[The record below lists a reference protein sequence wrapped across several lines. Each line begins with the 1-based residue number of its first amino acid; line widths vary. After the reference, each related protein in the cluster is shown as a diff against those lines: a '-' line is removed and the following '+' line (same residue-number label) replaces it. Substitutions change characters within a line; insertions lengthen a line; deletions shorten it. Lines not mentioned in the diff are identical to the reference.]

1 MELVSTTVRN
11 IEVEDGTGGI
21 LLSQDDENILMSQEQ
36 LAQFLNVYESQK
48 LSAIIKAGEK
58 MAEALRHNKRVVD
71 LGNPNNSWA
80 FIDEDAEALTE
91 WEAANK

>member
-1 MELVSTTVRN
+1 MIFKITSVFEIAKRGNIVNPFTIEEAELK
-11 IEVEDGTGGI
+11 
-21 LLSQDDENILMSQEQ
+21 
-36 LAQFLNVYESQK
+36 LAALRE
-48 LSAIIKAGEK
+48 AGEK

-80 FIDEDAEALTE
+80 FIDEDAAALEA

>member
-1 MELVSTTVRN
+1 MSIVKITSVFEIAKRGNAVNPFTIEEAELK
-11 IEVEDGTGGI
+11 
-21 LLSQDDENILMSQEQ
+21 
-36 LAQFLNVYESQK
+36 LAALRE
-48 LSAIIKAGEK
+48 AGEK

-80 FIDEDAEALTE
+80 FIDEDAAALEA

>member
-1 MELVSTTVRN
+1 MADCKACGHRDTQHTKFGCNQGICKCELSKQDVIDFDKLTTLR
-11 IEVEDGTGGI
+11 E
-21 LLSQDDENILMSQEQ
+21 
-36 LAQFLNVYESQK
+36 
-48 LSAIIKAGEK
+48 AGEK

-80 FIDEDAEALTE
+80 FIDEDAAALEA

>member
-1 MELVSTTVRN
+1 MNLVSTTVSN
-11 IEVEDGTGGI
+11 IEVENGVGGI
-21 LLSQDDENILMSQEQ
+21 LLSQDDDDILMSQEQ
-36 LAQFLNVYESQK
+36 LAQFLNIYESQK

-58 MAEALRHNKRVVD
+58 MAESLRNNRRVVD

-80 FIDEDAEALTE
+80 FIDEDADALKA

>member
-11 IEVEDGTGGI
+11 IEVEDGAGGI

-58 MAEALRHNKRVVD
+58 MAERLRNIDKSTPALN
-71 LGNPNNSWA
+71 A
-80 FIDEDAEALTE
+80 IAIAE